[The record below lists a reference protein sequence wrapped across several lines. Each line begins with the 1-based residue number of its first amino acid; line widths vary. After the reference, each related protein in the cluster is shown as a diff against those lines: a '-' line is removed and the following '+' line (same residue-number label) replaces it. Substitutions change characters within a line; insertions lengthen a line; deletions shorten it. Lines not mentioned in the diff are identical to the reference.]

1 MTTNRKDVPF
11 SRKKAEKQL
20 NELMENVRK
29 YNRNPLHPFM
39 FTQIVIFGSY
49 VNNPKKMMLG
59 DLDVGFKIEKRYHG
73 KAWKA
78 CLELGYDEAVCDFT
92 SLARL
97 RDDEEHVCEE
107 YALKC
112 LKRQDNNH
120 LSAFISLHR
129 IADRPDKGENP
140 YIFRDKIMRMDVGKI
155 EKWTD
160 ADVIKEA
167 ELAWCDEI

>member
-20 NELMENVRK
+20 NDMMERVRE

-49 VNNPKKMMLG
+49 VNDPKKKMLG

-73 KAWKA
+73 KAWDA
-78 CLELGYDEAVCDFT
+78 CVELGYEEAVCDFT
-92 SLARL
+92 SLTRL
-97 RDDEEHVCEE
+97 RDGEEHVCEE
-107 YALKC
+107 YALMT
-112 LKRQDNNH
+112 LKRQQGNH
-120 LSAFISLHR
+120 LSPYISIHR
-129 IADRPDKGENP
+129 ISDKEGEGENK
-140 YIFRDKIMRMDVGKI
+140 YIFDAKILRMDVGKI

-167 ELAWCDEI
+167 ELVWCDEI